1 MEQQNL
7 KLNYSLIKL
16 LNTLNKNHLY
26 HLNIICISQMSML
39 ITYINYNLLCVTSNN
54 LLSAPASR
62 KFQEFSLEKRSFCL
76 ILNKRNDLLKLAVE
90 ENLRERDRFISP
102 HGVTGALEISGK
114 TLLVDAAFVN

>member
-1 MEQQNL
+1 
-7 KLNYSLIKL
+7 
-16 LNTLNKNHLY
+16 
-26 HLNIICISQMSML
+26 MSML

-114 TLLVDAAFVN
+114 TPTSRCCICKLKYKSTSAYKLYTCM